1 MCGKSGNA
9 NKGMLI
15 SVNILLEAVMYN
27 PSTSLCY
34 ISLFLGC

>member
-27 PSTSLCY
+27 PKS
-34 ISLFLGC
+34 